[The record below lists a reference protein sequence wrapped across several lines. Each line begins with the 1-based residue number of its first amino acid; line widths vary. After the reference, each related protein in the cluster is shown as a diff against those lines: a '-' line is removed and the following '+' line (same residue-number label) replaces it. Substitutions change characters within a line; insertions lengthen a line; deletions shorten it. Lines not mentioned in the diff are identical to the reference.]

1 MHLHPHSTQTLQV
14 PLPRNLNCYPSS
26 ATAFIPFGK
35 CFFFFPSN
43 LKFPQLKNGN
53 ADTCTALEPRDVKH
67 SIGARYYCVDD
78 DEISFHTPLNYS
90 GTSTLVSPLA
100 LPECT
105 SSAITLQGTAV
116 VSKCLWNSYINLT
129 WWLEYSFLFES
140 FQARKENLHSWKS
153 SLADTLRSRAEQII
167 SNE

>member
-1 MHLHPHSTQTLQV
+1 MFYCEKERKKHFPFRSSHLSLSTNRSKLQHLHPHSTQTLQV
-14 PLPRNLNCYPSS
+14 TPPRSLNCYPSS
-26 ATAFIPFGK
+26 AIACAPFGK
-35 CFFFFPSN
+35 WGFFPSN

-53 ADTCTALEPRDVKH
+53 ADTCTALEPRDVKQ

-116 VSKCLWNSYINLT
+116 VSKCL
-129 WWLEYSFLFES
+129 
-140 FQARKENLHSWKS
+140 
-153 SLADTLRSRAEQII
+153 
-167 SNE
+167 

>member
-1 MHLHPHSTQTLQV
+1 MFYCKNVREKYFPLDISHLSISINRSKLQHLHPHSIQASQMTS
-14 PLPRNLNCYPSS
+14 PRNLNCYPSS
-26 ATAFIPFGK
+26 ATAFTPSGK
-35 CFFFFPSN
+35 CGVFFFFFFSSN

-116 VSKCLWNSYINLT
+116 VSKCL
-129 WWLEYSFLFES
+129 
-140 FQARKENLHSWKS
+140 
-153 SLADTLRSRAEQII
+153 
-167 SNE
+167 